1 MVLDLVAMTYSVSED
16 KVDSLIIATLGYS
29 EQSVLESD
37 KCTIIFRSSSTN
49 SGVRIVFLSTETVE
63 RN

>member
-1 MVLDLVAMTYSVSED
+1 MTYSVSED
-16 KVDSLIIATLGYS
+16 KVDSLIIATFGYS